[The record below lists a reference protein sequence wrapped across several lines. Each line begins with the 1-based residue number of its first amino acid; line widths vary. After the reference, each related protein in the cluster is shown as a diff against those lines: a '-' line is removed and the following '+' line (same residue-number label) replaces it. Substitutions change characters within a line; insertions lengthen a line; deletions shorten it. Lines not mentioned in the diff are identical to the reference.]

1 MSEVR
6 SQGQE
11 IIVDPPNEDKLDS
24 MAVSD
29 DAALAGWIMG
39 KVDKWEDHR
48 NRGYSRK
55 WKEYWRM
62 WRGLWHSDDQ
72 TRKSERSKLIA
83 PALAQAIEASAAEV
97 ETILLDKSNWVDIAD
112 EHDDPQVDDVR
123 AARKSLLD
131 DLQLTKT
138 KDVCREAILNSAI
151 FGTGIIKL
159 NVVVGESVE
168 LKRGAN
174 GKLERTTKEK
184 VFVQPESIRPDE
196 FIPDP
201 SAKTIDEGLG
211 CAFKLVKPQHFV
223 LEKIQSGEYRKS
235 ALALLAPASKQKRGH
250 EADFGVDVA
259 ATLDVADAE
268 PIEITE
274 WQGKVPAG
282 MLDKVI
288 NGKSEDYL
296 PADMILDLNSEDEEA
311 MVEAIVTLA
320 NGSVVLRADI
330 NPFTMRDRGVVAAP
344 WEKVPG
350 RFWGRG
356 VGEKGWNP
364 QKALDA
370 ELRSRQDS
378 LGFIAAPMIG
388 IDAGRMPRG
397 HRMEVK
403 PGKIWQTNGPPNE
416 VIQPVRM
423 GALEA
428 STFNQTQEMERMVQ
442 MGTGA
447 FDTAQ
452 ALKSGQTQSGANSVG
467 SNSAMMGAFV
477 KRAKRSAATI
487 EDNLIQPMIRKMLW
501 RYMQFDPERYPRD
514 FQFKINAAMGIM
526 AREVESMQ
534 LTQLLGMMPQEVA
547 PQVALA
553 VTKGIVDLSSVT
565 NKSEIDA
572 AINEA
577 LKPPSEEEQ
586 QMQQELQRLQ
596 FTATKAEAEAKLLEN
611 QKTIA
616 ETRKILN
623 EALVAAR
630 KASLEERKQDG
641 EEARILIQLQELEE
655 SRIAN
660 RLDARRLDIEEDRV
674 EIEEKKVSKGMST
687 S

>member
-1 MSEVR
+1 MSEVPT
-6 SQGQE
+6 QGNT
-11 IIVDPPNEDKLDS
+11 ILVDPPGDEAIESAYLD
-24 MAVSD
+24 A
-29 DAALAGWIMG
+29 DAALAGWVMG
-39 KVDKWEDHR
+39 RVDKWEDHR
-48 NRGYSRK
+48 NRGYSKK

-62 WRGLWHSDDQ
+62 WRGLWHSDDR
-72 TRKSERSKLIA
+72 TRASERSRLIA

-97 ETILLDKSNWVDIAD
+97 ETILLDKSNWIDIAD
-112 EHDDPQVDDVR
+112 DVSDPDNRDVR
-123 AARKSLLD
+123 IARNSLLE
-131 DLQLTKT
+131 DLEATKT
-138 KDVCREAILNSAI
+138 KDVCREAILTAAI

-159 NVVVGESVE
+159 NVVIEEVKTMKGQGEVE
-168 LKRGAN
+168 KQ
-174 GKLERTTKEK
+174 ER

-201 SAKTIDEGLG
+201 SAKTIQDGLG
-211 CAFKLVKPQHFV
+211 CASKVVKPQTWV
-223 LEKIQSGEYRKS
+223 LEKIESGEYRKQS
-235 ALALLAPASKQKRGH
+235 LALLAPASKQKRGH

-274 WQGKVPAG
+274 YQGKVPFHL
-282 MLDKVI
+282 LDAII
-288 NGKSEDYL
+288 NGGQDFL
-296 PADMILDLNSEDEEA
+296 PSDMILADAKDETL
-311 MVEAIVTLA
+311 VESIITIA
-320 NGSVVLRADI
+320 NGSIILRAMA
-330 NPFTMRDRGVVAAP
+330 NPFTMGDRGFVATP

-378 LGFIAAPMIG
+378 LGYISAPMIG
-388 IDAGRMPRG
+388 VDSGRLPRG
-397 HRMEVK
+397 FRMEVK
-403 PGKIWQTNGPPNE
+403 PGKIWHTNGPPDE
-416 VIQPVRM
+416 IIQPVKM
-423 GALEA
+423 GVLEGA
-428 STFNQTQEMERMVQ
+428 SFNQTQEMERMVQ

-487 EDNLIQPMIRKMLW
+487 EANLIRPMIRKMLW
-501 RYMQFDPERYPRD
+501 RYMQFDSMRYPTDYEFRV
-514 FQFKINAAMGIM
+514 NAAMGIM

-553 VTKGIVDLSSVT
+553 VTRGIVDLSSVT
-565 NKSEIDA
+565 NKNEIDA
-572 AINEA
+572 AIEQA
-577 LKPPSEEEQ
+577 LQPPSPEEQ
-586 QMQQELQRLQ
+586 QRQKELQDMQ
-596 FTATKAEAEAKLLEN
+596 FAAAKAELEAKLLEN

-616 ETRKILN
+616 ETRKLLN

-630 KASLEERKQDG
+630 KASVEERKQDG
-641 EEARILIQLQELEE
+641 EEARILLALEDLEE
-655 SRIAN
+655 QRFAN
-660 RLDARRLDIEEDRV
+660 ALDERRLNLEERRV
-674 EIEEKKVSKGMST
+674 KVEERTAGQQPKSS
-687 S
+687 